1 VAEELKSFLRREIER
16 LEKLIRDA
24 EEAIKIAEKMGINV
38 EMQKAELER
47 RKRQLAEWK
56 EVISK

>member
-1 VAEELKSFLRREIER
+1 MAEELKSFLRREIER

>member
-1 VAEELKSFLRREIER
+1 VAEELKSFLKREIER